1 MGRRVYNHPHAEAGW
16 CVGHVEPDGRIY
28 NHPYANA
35 GYCIGHI
42 AADGR
47 VYNHPNAQAG
57 YCIGHIAADGR
68 VYNHPNAQAGYCIG
82 HIAADGRVYNHP
94 NAQAGYCVGHVEG
107 GYSPAGAAA
116 LLLFHLPPVPEEKP
130 EPKIKAAA
138 PSISAGTGFFG
149 EFLIF
154 LPLLIAVCLIV
165 MLWKT
170 LFMMPGLAFA
180 LILAA
185 VTGSTVSAHRKRGDL
200 STNPSAV
207 AAAKR
212 SAVSWAL
219 LLTAIPAV
227 ITLISIA
234 ATYFNV
240 LFLLFLPVDYI
251 CFYQIIRN
259 RMLCGKMEARPLFG
273 GKTGRS
279 AQPPAY
285 TRPPTY
291 TQPPA
296 PHTPPVPHNT
306 APRPA
311 SPVSGKPHHTD
322 GTSNYFICLRC
333 GATLRV
339 PAGKGKIQLTCPK
352 CRYQFIVND

>member
-47 VYNHPNAQAG
+47 VYNHPHAEVG

-68 VYNHPNAQAGYCIG
+68 VYNHPHAE
-82 HIAADGRVYNHP
+82 V
-94 NAQAGYCVGHVEG
+94 GYCVGHVEG

-116 LLLFHLPPVPEEKP
+116 LLLFHLPPV
-130 EPKIKAAA
+130 
-138 PSISAGTGFFG
+138 SAGTGFFG